1 MYSFPKYD
9 MIVYRIVHFCGGK
22 QMKKQGKNFQID
34 FDEFDILS
42 ATDLGLWVI
51 RMNESENRFE
61 MYADTTML
69 RILGAEEPLDPREC
83 YQHWK
88 TNINPNYTDYVNRAV
103 SSMITEHQVIQLQ
116 YIWTHPTFGDVQVRC
131 VGVRGD
137 DSDGMICLKGYHRLI
152 SRNQK
157 AGLIQMHATE
167 AERTLEL
174 ENLRIRDF
182 YRASLSDT
190 IAYAELD
197 LENDHIQTIGG
208 IWKDDAPSFDDHVN
222 RFLQYL
228 VDRQHEHMSHRQ
240 NDPSCICAD
249 TNELRAML
257 ETGRQTHRFIYKCLL
272 DNEWRWVE
280 LVTHT
285 FQEQIFHNQYA
296 LLYLKDVDTQKK
308 HELAQQEA
316 AETDPLTKV
325 YNRKTFERELRLFL
339 ENPKESGHGILI
351 LLDIDNFKQVN
362 DLHGHLTGD
371 AVLRQVAYSLESV
384 FYKNGIIGR
393 FGGDEF
399 LIFIRNEQNTTSVN
413 ADMDQLY
420 DLLHH
425 AKTIPVCYS
434 AGIVSVHADHF
445 LYTDA
450 LRQAD
455 EALYESKH
463 LGKNQ
468 YTWASSA
475 INVS

>member
-1 MYSFPKYD
+1 
-9 MIVYRIVHFCGGK
+9 
-22 QMKKQGKNFQID
+22 MKEQTKTFQIN
-34 FDEFDILS
+34 FDELDILS

-51 RMNESENRFE
+51 RMDEAQTHCE
-61 MYADTTML
+61 MYADATMA
-69 RILGAEEPLDPREC
+69 RILGVDHTLSPEAC
-83 YQHWK
+83 YEHWHK
-88 TNINPNYTDYVNRAV
+88 NININYADYVNRAV
-103 SSMITEHQVIQLQ
+103 SSMITSDRAIQLQ
-116 YIWTHPTFGDVQVRC
+116 YVWTHPEYGNVQVRC
-131 VGVRGD
+131 VGVRQKDCD
-137 DSDGMICLKGYHRLI
+137 DMICLKGYHRLI
-152 SRNQK
+152 SRDQK
-157 AGLIQMHATE
+157 PGLIQMHATE
-167 AERTLEL
+167 AERSLEL

-208 IWKDDAPSFDDHVN
+208 IWKEHASSFGGHVN
-222 RFLQYL
+222 PFLQYL
-228 VDRQHEHMSHRQ
+228 VDRQHEHMAHKH

-249 TNELRAML
+249 INELRAMM
-257 ETGRQTHRFIYKCLL
+257 ETGKQTHRFIYKCLL
-272 DNEWRWVE
+272 DDEWRWVE

-285 FQEQIFHNQYA
+285 FQEQIFHNMYA
-296 LLYLKDVDTQKK
+296 LLYLKDVDSQKK

-325 YNRKTFERELRLFL
+325 YNRKTFERELHLFL
-339 ENPKESGHGILI
+339 KNPQESGAGTLI

-371 AVLRQVAYSLESV
+371 AVLRQVAYGLESV

-399 LIFIRNEQNTTSVN
+399 LVFIRNEQNSSSIN
-413 ADMDQLY
+413 AAMDQLF

-425 AKTIPVCYS
+425 TKTIPVCCS
-434 AGIVSVHADHF
+434 AGIVSVQADHF
-445 LYTDA
+445 SYTDA

-468 YTWASSA
+468 YTWACGA

>member
-1 MYSFPKYD
+1 
-9 MIVYRIVHFCGGK
+9 
-22 QMKKQGKNFQID
+22 MKEQAKTFQIK
-34 FDEFDILS
+34 FDELDILS

-51 RMNESENRFE
+51 RMDETRTHCQ
-61 MYADTTML
+61 MYANTTME
-69 RILGAEEPLDPREC
+69 RILGVDDALSPEAC
-83 YQHWK
+83 YRYWHDHI
-88 TNINPNYTDYVNRAV
+88 NINYVDYVNRAV
-103 SSMITEHQVIQLQ
+103 SSMITSGRAIQVQ
-116 YIWTHPTFGDVQVRC
+116 YVWTHPDYGNVQVRC
-131 VGVRGD
+131 VGIRQK
-137 DSDGMICLKGYHRLI
+137 DSDGMIRLEGYHRLI
-152 SRNQK
+152 SRDQK
-157 AGLIQMHATE
+157 PGLIQMHATE
-167 AERTLEL
+167 AERSLEL
-174 ENLRIRDF
+174 ENMRIRDF

-208 IWKDDAPSFDDHVN
+208 IWKEDSPSFGGHVN
-222 RFLQYL
+222 LFLQYL
-228 VDRQHEHMSHRQ
+228 IDRQHEHMSHKH

-249 TNELRAML
+249 INELRAMM
-257 ETGRQTHRFIYKCLL
+257 ETGKQTHRFIYKCLL

-280 LVTHT
+280 LVSHT
-285 FQEQIFHNQYA
+285 FQEQIFHNMYA
-296 LLYLKDVDTQKK
+296 LLYLKDVDSQKK

-325 YNRKTFERELRLFL
+325 YNRKTFERELHLFL
-339 ENPKESGHGILI
+339 QNPQESGYGTLI

-399 LIFIRNEQNTTSVN
+399 LIFIRDEQNFSSVN
-413 ADMDQLY
+413 ADMDQLF

-425 AKTIPVCYS
+425 TKTIPVCCS
-434 AGIVSVHADHF
+434 AGIVSVCADHF